1 MKKNILMIVGFLLI
15 TSLCWAVAPFS
26 EDPSIYFNAAD
37 QETSEPIWIN
47 CVLWVGDDLGAADK
61 DIATA
66 DTMQLT
72 DAGSGNVI
80 ISKEAMGAT
89 DGLEI
94 CFPGQGIPAD
104 GVKAEELDGGIVF
117 IIKTRR

>member
-1 MKKNILMIVGFLLI
+1 MIVGFLLI